1 MRNPN
6 PRVRGIVLL
15 MVGLALGLFLAV
27 MQSAR
32 ETALSEFAIA
42 AIIVIAAA
50 CVAFGGFMIARN
62 RNPRVD
68 SGIR

>member
-6 PRVRGIVLL
+6 PRVRGIVLVA
-15 MVGLALGLFLAV
+15 VGAALGLFLAI
-27 MQSAR
+27 MQSAT

-42 AIIVIAAA
+42 ALILLAAL
-50 CVAFGGFMIARN
+50 CIAFGGFMIARN